1 MEQNLESKQE
11 LKNSLFNFYNVNKI
25 KIYIFIFSLI
35 TILVLSALIKYKNEK
50 QNIFIAE
57 KYVEAGLNLT
67 SSKKDK
73 AKELYEEIIMSKNNF
88 YSILS
93 LNAVIEN
100 KLITDKNKIIKYLD
114 ILEKSNSSNEQ
125 KDLII
130 LKKALYL
137 IKESDVQGGNNLL
150 NSLIEKKS
158 TLKSIAQELVKN

>member
-35 TILVLSALIKYKNEK
+35 TILVLFALIKYKNEK

-73 AKELYEEIIMSKNNF
+73 AKELYEEIILSKNNF

>member
-25 KIYIFIFSLI
+25 KIYIYIFSLI

>member
-73 AKELYEEIIMSKNNF
+73 AKELYEEIILSKNNF